1 MATKP
6 GADLQ
11 QLVADADTGG
21 RAAGGFPGKLVFLV
35 ALGWSLFQLWYASP
49 LPFALGWGVLNDTE
63 ARSLHLGVALLLAFL
78 CFPALRSQRLSIP
91 ALDWLLALAAA
102 FAGAYFLLFY
112 AELATRPGRPSL
124 QDVVVASL
132 GLVLL
137 LEATRRAVGM
147 PMTVLAL
154 LFLAYIMLGKYL
166 PDVIAHKGASWER
179 MLSHQWLTTEGVYGV
194 ALGVSVSYIFI
205 FVLFGAM
212 LDRAGAGNYM
222 MQVSFALLGHLRG
235 GPAKV
240 AVVSSALNGLIS
252 GSSVSNVV
260 SGGIFTIPLM
270 TKAGYGGVKA
280 GAIETASSVNGQIMP
295 PVMGAAAFLMVEYV
309 GIPYTD
315 IVKHAFLP
323 ALISYIALFYIVH
336 LEALKLGMVPMAQA
350 RGRTLR
356 ERSIAWG
363 LGVSGTIVACAA
375 IYFVAEAAKNLF
387 GAAAPWVLGAL
398 LAVLYVYTVWVAA
411 RCPDLPPDIDVDNPV
426 LPDTWPT
433 VKAGIHFL
441 IPIGVLIW
449 CLMIE
454 ELSPSLSAFWATVSL
469 AALMATQRPL
479 TAWFRRGMFSVEE
492 LRRGFADVVGG
503 LNDGARSMVGIAI
516 ATGTAGIIV
525 GGITLTGLGLR
536 MTDFV
541 EVVSQGNVFAMLLFT
556 AFVCLVLGLGVPTT
570 ANYILV
576 ATLMAPVIVELGAQ
590 SGLVIPLIAV
600 HLFVFYYGIMG
611 DITPP
616 VGLASFAAAA
626 ISGEDAI
633 KTGIQG
639 SVYALRTVVLPFVFV
654 FNPML
659 LLIDVRGWFE
669 VLLVAFAATVA
680 SLVFAAATLGWFHSR
695 CKWWEIVLLLCA
707 TFALFRPDYFMDRV
721 KAPYSEV
728 PAKEIFAVAKA
739 LEPDDRLVLV
749 IEGTNV
755 EGEDVRKTVAVQLG
769 KPGEGRARL
778 AEAGLSVAVLGPE
791 VRVTT
796 VKFGSRAR
804 KSGFEQGFKIVAVKV
819 PNDRPSEHWVYL
831 PALAL
836 VALVYFMQRAREA
849 RARAPLPRQS

>member
-1 MATKP
+1 
-6 GADLQ
+6 
-11 QLVADADTGG
+11 
-21 RAAGGFPGKLVFLV
+21 
-35 ALGWSLFQLWYASP
+35 
-49 LPFALGWGVLNDTE
+49 
-63 ARSLHLGVALLLAFL
+63 
-78 CFPALRSQRLSIP
+78 
-91 ALDWLLALAAA
+91 
-102 FAGAYFLLFY
+102 
-112 AELATRPGRPSL
+112 
-124 QDVVVASL
+124 
-132 GLVLL
+132 
-137 LEATRRAVGM
+137 
-147 PMTVLAL
+147 
-154 LFLAYIMLGKYL
+154 
-166 PDVIAHKGASWER
+166 
-179 MLSHQWLTTEGVYGV
+179 
-194 ALGVSVSYIFI
+194 
-205 FVLFGAM
+205 
-212 LDRAGAGNYM
+212 M
-222 MQVSFALLGHLRG
+222 MQVSFAMLGHLRG

-240 AVVSSALNGLIS
+240 AVVSSGLNGLIS

-270 TKAGYGGVKA
+270 SKAGYGGVKA

-336 LEALKLGMVPMAQA
+336 LEALKLGLEPTA
-350 RGRTLR
+350 RARHRRFHHKLV
-356 ERSIAWG
+356 AWG
-363 LGVSGTIVACAA
+363 LGISGTIVVCSL
-375 IYFVAEAAKNLF
+375 IYWIAEGAKNVF
-387 GAAAPWVLGAL
+387 GPVAAPWILGAM
-398 LAVLYVYTVWVAA
+398 LAGLYAYTVWVAS

-469 AALMATQRPL
+469 LALMATQRPL
-479 TAWFRRGMFSVEE
+479 TALFRGRKRIAQEVRIGGREIVE
-492 LRRGFADVVGG
+492 G
-503 LNDGARSMVGIAI
+503 LNDGARNMIGIAI

-525 GGITLTGLGLR
+525 GGITLTGLGFR

-541 EVVSQGNVFAMLLFT
+541 EVVSQGNVFLMLLFT

-590 SGLVIPLIAV
+590 SGIVIPLIAV

-626 ISGEDAI
+626 ISGEDPI
-633 KTGIQG
+633 RTGIQG

-654 FNPML
+654 FNPAL
-659 LLIDVRGWFE
+659 LLIDVHGWWE
-669 VLLVAFAATVA
+669 VLVVAFSATIA
-680 SLVFAAATLGWFHSR
+680 SLVFAAATMGYFQAR
-695 CKWWEIVLLLCA
+695 CRWWEIVLLLAA
-707 TFALFRPDYFMDRV
+707 TFALFRPDFFMDRLYE
-721 KAPYSEV
+721 PYRVV
-728 PAKEIFAVAKA
+728 PAKEIFRVAKE
-739 LEPDDRLVLV
+739 LGENDRLVLV

-755 EGEDVRKTVAVQLG
+755 EGDEVRKTVAVQLT
-769 KPGEGRARL
+769 KPGEGRARI
-778 AEAGLSVAVLGPE
+778 AESGLGVSVAGEE

-796 VKFGSRAR
+796 VKFGSRAK
-804 KSGFEQGFKIVAVKV
+804 KSGFEPGFKVGAIKV
-819 PNDRPSEHWVYL
+819 PTERPSEHWVYI

-836 VALVYFMQRAREA
+836 VAFVYFLQRARL
-849 RARAPLPRQS
+849 RPRHTRGSRSESA